1 MKELIIRLRQYVAD
15 HPPNYGDGDCHSIL
29 DMLYY
34 RYSECNRLDNAE
46 IKAVFADLYQQMHG
60 MSLREIDRIIDVVCT
75 LCREHEKAGFVEG
88 VKVGVQLGKEI
99 I

>member
-1 MKELIIRLRQYVAD
+1 MEELKHQLRQYVAD

-46 IKAVFADLYQQMHG
+46 IKNAFVDLYQQMHG
-60 MSLREIDRIIDVVCT
+60 MSLREMDRIIDVVCT
-75 LCREHEKAGFVEG
+75 LCREHEKSGFVTG
-88 VKVGVQLGKEI
+88 VMVGMQLDQEI
-99 I
+99 K